1 MSDTKVHEKSP
12 FAGCAIFITALLV
25 MVFLIGFS
33 VFVLFRQANEIAK
46 FTSEQPA
53 KIETDSLEN
62 KEPELNQL
70 AEKIEAFRLGVES
83 EQSATL
89 ALSVAEINLAIAAF
103 EPLKD
108 FRGMLRVASISPEA
122 MALDISFELN
132 GKPRLAKEGE
142 VGWIASDSSYLNGT
156 MLTELGL
163 QDGEL
168 VLRLKDIQVPGK
180 KVVPEFISQMSPYR
194 IAERY
199 IAKPGIGE
207 IMPKLTAAKLQDGSI
222 RFEKIIGQAP
232 KDTVTNQQ
240 VDEGSKKLFTFFA
253 IAVCVFLVFVAG
265 VLCLAFFLKK
275 RKGTNHES

>member
-33 VFVLFRQANEIAK
+33 VFVLFRQANEISK
-46 FTSEQPA
+46 FTSAKPA

-62 KEPELNQL
+62 KELNQL

-89 ALSVAEINLAIAAF
+89 DLSVAEINLAIAAF

-108 FRGMLRVASISPEA
+108 FRGMLRVASISPEV

-142 VGWIASDSSYLNGT
+142 VGWITSDSSYLNGT
-156 MLTELGL
+156 ILAGLGL

-199 IAKPGIGE
+199 IAKPGIGAV
-207 IMPKLTAAKLQDGSI
+207 MAKLTAAKLQDGSI

-240 VDEGSKKLFTFFA
+240 VDEGRKKLFTFLA
-253 IAVCVFLVFVAG
+253 IAVCVFLIFVAG
-265 VLCLAFFLKK
+265 VLCLAFYLKK
-275 RKGTNHES
+275 RKGTEP